1 MLDSPTTLS
10 EYTTHLQAA
19 GKITFT
25 RDEAMRVL
33 GLSRAALLKS
43 AKRLEQKQQLVSPR
57 NGFYVIVP
65 PQYLSWG
72 APPPTWYI
80 DQLMRHENRP
90 YYVGLLKA
98 AELQGASHHAVM
110 EFQIVTNKQ
119 IPKMRVGRS
128 LLVFYYRKDFSQVS
142 DAILDFKTDAGT
154 MKLSSPELTA
164 LDLLRYLHVV
174 GSIDAIATVLS
185 DLATRMKADK
195 LASMAPQFERT
206 VIQRLGYLLERLG
219 HEQVAGP
226 LESYLH
232 DKYKPLPWIT
242 LEPQDGRRHAQA
254 GKPPL
259 VRSMRWH
266 VIVHRYPEIDE

>member
-1 MLDSPTTLS
+1 MLDAPVTLS
-10 EYTTHLQAA
+10 AYTTRLQAA
-19 GKITFT
+19 GKISFT

-33 GLSRAALLKS
+33 GLSKAAFLKS

-110 EFQIVTNKQ
+110 EFQIITNKQ

-128 LLVFYYRKDFSQVS
+128 MLVSQGFFAGLERITGFQNRRWHDETFVARPYR
-142 DAILDFKTDAGT
+142 
-154 MKLSSPELTA
+154 
-164 LDLLRYLHVV
+164 V
-174 GSIDAIATVLS
+174 GSPAVSA
-185 DLATRMKADK
+185 
-195 LASMAPQFERT
+195 
-206 VIQRLGYLLERLG
+206 
-219 HEQVAGP
+219 
-226 LESYLH
+226 
-232 DKYKPLPWIT
+232 
-242 LEPQDGRRHAQA
+242 
-254 GKPPL
+254 
-259 VRSMRWH
+259 RSW
-266 VIVHRYPEIDE
+266 